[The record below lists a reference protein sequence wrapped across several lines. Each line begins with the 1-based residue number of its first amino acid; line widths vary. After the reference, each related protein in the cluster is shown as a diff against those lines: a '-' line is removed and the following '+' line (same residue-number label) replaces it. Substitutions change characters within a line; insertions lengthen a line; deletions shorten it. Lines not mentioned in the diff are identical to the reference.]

1 MMFPRIICLAVLSAI
16 AGTLATTSGAEAG
29 SRWRLRYLNPYY
41 YVYPPRPLDLYSS
54 DYGDE
59 DDFGDDEYLSYYDN
73 PDDGYYVPRYRNDE
87 PGQIAQK
94 KKKTVKA
101 VPATKP
107 VVKKSVAATEKK
119 PVAIASKEIL
129 TTTEKKIT
137 VATEGSAVVS
147 AEKKVAPVTAG
158 MSCDKAEKIVS
169 GYGFTS
175 VKPTACTGQVFAF
188 NATRSGKAYV
198 IKLSSASG
206 ELTEVK
212 KVQ

>member
-1 MMFPRIICLAVLSAI
+1 MLPRIISAAALALMAS
-16 AGTLATTSGAEAG
+16 TLLVPTSAEAG
-29 SRWRLRYLNPYY
+29 SRWRFLNPGYY
-41 YVYPPRPLDLYSS
+41 FYDPPPRDFYA
-54 DYGDE
+54 DE
-59 DDFGDDEYLSYYDN
+59 YDDDEYYQDDERPLTYYE
-73 PDDGYYVPRYRNDE
+73 PDDDYYEPRYEGEE
-87 PGQIAQK
+87 PVYIAPK

-101 VPATKP
+101 APAPKP
-107 VVKKSVAATEKK
+107 VVKKSVASTEKK
-119 PVAIASKEIL
+119 VVTSSVASV
-129 TTTEKKIT
+129 EKK
-137 VATEGSAVVS
+137 VVMP
-147 AEKKVAPVTAG
+147 AEKKTASATPG
-158 MSCDKAEKIVS
+158 MSCDKAGQIVS

>member
-1 MMFPRIICLAVLSAI
+1 MILARIISLAALAAI
-16 AGTLATTSGAEAG
+16 AGTFVTTGAAEAG
-29 SRWRLRYLNPYY
+29 SRWRLHYLNPYY
-41 YVYPPRPLDLYSS
+41 YIYEPRPLDLYSS

-59 DDFGDDEYLSYYDN
+59 EFYDDDEPPLAYYDPGDDYYE
-73 PDDGYYVPRYRNDE
+73 PRYRDDE
-87 PGQIAQK
+87 PVYVAPK

-101 VPATKP
+101 VPVPKP
-107 VVKKSVAATEKK
+107 VTKKLLASTENKAA
-119 PVAIASKEIL
+119 A
-129 TTTEKKIT
+129 TTEKKT
-137 VATEGSAVVS
+137 VVAAN
-147 AEKKVAPVTAG
+147 KKAGPAAAG

-175 VKPTACTGQVFAF
+175 VKPATCTGQVFAF

-198 IKLSSASG
+198 IKLSAASG

>member
-1 MMFPRIICLAVLSAI
+1 MLPRIISFVALAAI
-16 AGTLATTSGAEAG
+16 AGTLLVPNAAEAG
-29 SRWRLRYLNPYY
+29 SRWIPRFFQPDYY
-41 YVYPPRPLDLYSS
+41 TYYPRPRDIYSR
-54 DYGDE
+54 
-59 DDFGDDEYLSYYDN
+59 DFEDDEYYGDNGRPLSYYD
-73 PDDGYYVPRYRNDE
+73 PDDDYYEPQYRDEDDEPVYVP
-87 PGQIAQK
+87 PKKKKKAVKSVFVPKPVIKKPVVTAQK
-94 KKKTVKA
+94 KPVETVEKKAVASVEKKTV
-101 VPATKP
+101 PA
-107 VVKKSVAATEKK
+107 
-119 PVAIASKEIL
+119 
-129 TTTEKKIT
+129 
-137 VATEGSAVVS
+137 
-147 AEKKVAPVTAG
+147 TAG

>member
-1 MMFPRIICLAVLSAI
+1 MLPRIISAAAFAILAS
-16 AGTLATTSGAEAG
+16 TLLVPTAAEAG
-29 SRWRLRYLNPYY
+29 SRWRFLNPGYY
-41 YVYPPRPLDLYSS
+41 FFDPPPRDFYAD
-54 DYGDE
+54 DY
-59 DDFGDDEYLSYYDN
+59 DDEEYYDDDEQPLAYYD
-73 PDDGYYVPRYRNDE
+73 PDDNYYEPRYQGEE
-87 PGQIAQK
+87 PVYIAPK

-101 VPATKP
+101 APVPKP
-107 VVKKSVAATEKK
+107 VVKKSMASTEKK
-119 PVAIASKEIL
+119 AVTSAETTSVASV
-129 TTTEKKIT
+129 EKK
-137 VATEGSAVVS
+137 AVVP
-147 AEKKVAPVTAG
+147 AEKKAAAAATG

-175 VKPTACTGQVFAF
+175 VKPAACTGQVFAF

>member
-1 MMFPRIICLAVLSAI
+1 MMLPRIISLAALAAI
-16 AGTLATTSGAEAG
+16 TGTLFMPSIAEAG
-29 SRWRLRYLNPYY
+29 ERWRWRFLQPDYY
-41 YVYPPRPLDLYSS
+41 FYNSRPRDFYAD

-59 DDFGDDEYLSYYDN
+59 EYDEEDERPLAYYDPDDDFYE
-73 PDDGYYVPRYRNDE
+73 PRYRDDE
-87 PGQIAQK
+87 PVQIAPK

-101 VPATKP
+101 VPVTKS
-107 VVKKSVAATEKK
+107 VVKKSVAATEGETVIAVEKK
-119 PVAIASKEIL
+119 TVPA
-129 TTTEKKIT
+129 TTT
-137 VATEGSAVVS
+137 
-147 AEKKVAPVTAG
+147 G

-175 VKPTACTGQVFAF
+175 VKPTTCTGQVFAF

>member
-1 MMFPRIICLAVLSAI
+1 MMLTRIISLAALAAI
-16 AGTLATTSGAEAG
+16 AGTLVTTSAAEAG
-29 SRWRLRYLNPYY
+29 SRWIPRFFQPDYY
-41 YVYPPRPLDLYSS
+41 TYYPRPLDLYSS

-59 DDFGDDEYLSYYDN
+59 EYYDDDERPLAYYD
-73 PDDGYYVPRYRNDE
+73 PDDDYYEPRYRDDE
-87 PGQIAQK
+87 PVQIAPKK

-101 VPATKP
+101 VPVTRP

-119 PVAIASKEIL
+119 TVI
-129 TTTEKKIT
+129 TTEEK
-137 VATEGSAVVS
+137 AVVS
-147 AEKKVAPVTAG
+147 AEKKTVPTTTG

-175 VKPTACTGQVFAF
+175 VKPTTCTGQVFAF

>member
-1 MMFPRIICLAVLSAI
+1 MLPRIISLAALAAI
-16 AGTLATTSGAEAG
+16 AGTIVTTSAAEAG
-29 SRWRLRYLNPYY
+29 SRWIPRFFQPDYY
-41 YVYPPRPLDLYSS
+41 TYYPRPLDLYSS

-59 DDFGDDEYLSYYDN
+59 EEDYYDDDERPMAYYD
-73 PDDGYYVPRYRNDE
+73 PDDDYYEPRYRAYDDE
-87 PGQIAQK
+87 PVYIAPKK

-101 VPATKP
+101 VPVTKP

-119 PVAIASKEIL
+119 TVV
-129 TTTEKKIT
+129 TTEKKA
-137 VATEGSAVVS
+137 VASV
-147 AEKKVAPVTAG
+147 EKKIIPATTG

-169 GYGFTS
+169 SYGFTS
-175 VKPTACTGQVFAF
+175 VKPATCTGQVFAF